1 MIIHSSRF
9 INYDTSGNYMCS
21 KVLVGVISLL
31 NAALWLYNEVRGP
44 EKLKAHDLHAQLRGF
59 SLNHCLAQRMGCF
72 WNTRIIT
79 NPELTDLNR
88 FKTFYVASFH
98 CSKGQPREEE
108 PKKIRQGR
116 KGVKSQ

>member
-59 SLNHCLAQRMGCF
+59 SLNHCLVQRMGFF

-108 PKKIRQGR
+108 PKKIRQVR